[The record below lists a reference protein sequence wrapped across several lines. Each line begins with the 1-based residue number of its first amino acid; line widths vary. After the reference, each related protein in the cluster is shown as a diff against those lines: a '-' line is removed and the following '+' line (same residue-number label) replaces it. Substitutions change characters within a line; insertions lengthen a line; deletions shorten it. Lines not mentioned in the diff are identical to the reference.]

1 MPKVMTKARVRM
13 DLEKKVRELMRRA
26 ERVAIGKVKTLAI
39 AGSGILEEH
48 EANNLNY
55 KAAMEFM
62 AAFAD
67 EMKNQHLSSKV
78 SRDEMARI
86 RNYYVLM

>member
-1 MPKVMTKARVRM
+1 MAKEMTKARVRI

-26 ERVAIGKVKTLAI
+26 EKNAISKVKTLAL

-48 EANNLNY
+48 EANKLNY
-55 KAAMEFM
+55 TAAMEFM

-67 EMKNQHLSSKV
+67 EMRNGHLPSKPDRHV
-78 SRDEMARI
+78 LSRV
-86 RNYYVLM
+86 RNYFILM

>member
-26 ERVAIGKVKTLAI
+26 EKTAISKVKTLAL

-62 AAFAD
+62 AAFGD
-67 EMKNQHLSSKV
+67 EMRNLHLP
-78 SRDEMARI
+78 SRPDRETLSRV
-86 RNYYVLM
+86 RNYFILM